1 MCIIRHM
8 KRLIAIAA
16 ILTALMVPSSAMA
29 ETVTCRTEQYG
40 GSICGVETSTSTTVE
55 HKYETGLS
63 SRQFYTII
71 GSLLTSAVVA
81 SILYKLTYRNYLL
94 G

>member
-1 MCIIRHM
+1 M

-40 GSICGVETSTSTTVE
+40 GSICGVTTSTETKVEHTYETS
-55 HKYETGLS
+55 LS
-63 SRQFYTII
+63 SREFYTLIF
-71 GSLLTSAVVA
+71 SLFGAAVVA
-81 SILYKLTYRNYLL
+81 TVLYKLTYRNYLL